1 LKHCGCNP
9 PLIAGYIDLVSLYY
23 LSPSNWPVTNT
34 FLLQPGRWKST
45 GVWQEGNNPSL
56 NVTGKTVVAWS
67 ADNWFTMITKLS
79 VDDRPDQDTTWQY
92 RGYLE
97 PGSNRYTFILTHSQ
111 MGKIEGE
118 GWIGSESIVQR
129 YWVLD
134 DQHKRVGFEA
144 FHQIDDDNY
153 RLAHS
158 SAGMNRLASLM
169 ELQFSR
175 QL

>member
-1 LKHCGCNP
+1 
-9 PLIAGYIDLVSLYY
+9 VY
-23 LSPSNWPVTNT
+23 LSIHSNWQVTHT

-56 NVTGKTVVAWS
+56 AVTGKTVVAWS

-79 VDDRPDQDTTWQY
+79 ISNQPGQDITWQY

-97 PGSNRYTFILTHSQ
+97 PEASRYTFILTHSQ

-118 GWIGSESIVQR
+118 GWVGTDSVVQR

-134 DQHKRVGFEA
+134 DQQRRLGFEA
-144 FHQIDDDNY
+144 FHQIDDNNY

-158 SAGMNRLASLM
+158 SISMNRLASLM

-175 QL
+175 QF

>member
-1 LKHCGCNP
+1 MTH
-9 PLIAGYIDLVSLYY
+9 
-23 LSPSNWPVTNT
+23 T

-45 GVWQEGNNPSL
+45 GVWQEGSNPAL
-56 NVTGKTVVAWS
+56 AVTGKTVVAWS
-67 ADNWFTMITKLS
+67 ADNWFTMITKIN
-79 VDDRPDQDTTWQY
+79 VKDQDTTWQY

-97 PGSNRYTFILTHSQ
+97 PETHRYTFILTHSQ

-118 GWIGSESIVQR
+118 GWVGAKSIVQK

-134 DQHKRVGFEA
+134 DPQKRSGFEA
-144 FHQIDDDNY
+144 FYQIDDHNY
-153 RLAHS
+153 RLVHS
-158 SAGMNRLASLM
+158 SAGTNRLASLM